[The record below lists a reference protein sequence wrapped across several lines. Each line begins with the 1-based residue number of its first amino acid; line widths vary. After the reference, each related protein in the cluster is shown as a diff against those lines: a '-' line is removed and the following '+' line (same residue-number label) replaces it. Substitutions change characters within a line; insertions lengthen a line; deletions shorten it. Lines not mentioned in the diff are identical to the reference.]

1 MEGKVAEKVI
11 ITGGGT
17 GGHLFPALALADE
30 FRERGWEVLFV
41 GSGKE
46 WERKIISARSLPY
59 MGLPAAPIKGRGGM
73 ELLRGI
79 MTLGVASF
87 KALGVLRSQSP
98 SLVLGVGGYSSGAMI
113 LASALRGIPRVI
125 QEQNVIP
132 GLANR
137 LAARFAQRVF
147 CSFEETRNFFPE
159 GKVSV
164 TGNPIRREVLSS
176 FERSSRGERFTLLV
190 LGGSQGARAI
200 NEAMTDALPF
210 FGEMKGIIRV
220 IHQTGE
226 MDRDWVEERYRREG
240 VEATVLSFIE
250 DIGKY
255 YAKAHLV
262 VSRAGASTV
271 AELCALGRAAVL
283 IPYPFAA
290 DDHQRRNAE
299 LLQRHGAAV
308 LIDERVLGG
317 ELLAG
322 EIKRLWLDRSSLQQ
336 MERRALALG
345 RRDAAS
351 RVVEECLHL
360 VEGR

>member
-1 MEGKVAEKVI
+1 MAKKVI

-30 FRERGWEVLFV
+30 FQERGWEVLFV

-46 WERKIISARSLPY
+46 WEKKIISARSLPY
-59 MGLPAAPIKGRGGM
+59 MGLPAAPIKGKGGM

-137 LAARFAQRVF
+137 LAARFAQRIF
-147 CSFEETRNFFPE
+147 CSFEETRDFFPR

-176 FERSSRGERFTLLV
+176 FEKSRRGERFTLLV

-200 NEAMTDALPF
+200 NEAMTDALSF
-210 FGEMKGIIRV
+210 FGEMKGIIQV

-226 MDRDWVEERYRREG
+226 ADRDWVEERYRREG
-240 VEATVLSFIE
+240 VEAIVLSFIE
-250 DIGKY
+250 EIGKY
-255 YAKAHLV
+255 YACLLYT
-262 VSRAGASTV
+262 SD
-271 AELCALGRAAVL
+271 
-283 IPYPFAA
+283 AA
-290 DDHQRRNAE
+290 DE
-299 LLQRHGAAV
+299 
-308 LIDERVLGG
+308 
-317 ELLAG
+317 
-322 EIKRLWLDRSSLQQ
+322 
-336 MERRALALG
+336 
-345 RRDAAS
+345 
-351 RVVEECLHL
+351 
-360 VEGR
+360 